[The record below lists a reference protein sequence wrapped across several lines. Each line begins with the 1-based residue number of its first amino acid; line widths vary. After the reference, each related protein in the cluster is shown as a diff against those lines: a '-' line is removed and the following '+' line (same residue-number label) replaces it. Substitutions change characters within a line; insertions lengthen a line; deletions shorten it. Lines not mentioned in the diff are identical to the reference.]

1 MGSKDTVHVLESA
14 EVAYDVAMRRIDEQM
29 RQVDALDNR
38 IGVIIGTSSAL
49 AALFAGFASVAVQ
62 TESRG
67 SLWTG
72 VAFITL
78 VVLSYVLAVSVASV
92 GLIMHREWDVR
103 PNWDELLSFGRDYSD
118 QVMRSWVADA
128 CVLSLKENLGRIRI
142 KLALFGWSIRFLIC
156 EAVVAAAGLVA
167 IVAANAAAN

>member
-1 MGSKDTVHVLESA
+1 MASNETVQVLESA

-62 TESRG
+62 TESGG

-78 VVLSYVLAVSVASV
+78 VVVSYVLAVSVASV
-92 GLIMHREWDVR
+92 GLWRGEWDVR

-118 QVMRSWVADA
+118 QVMRSWVAHA
-128 CVLSLKENLGRIRI
+128 CVLSLKENSGRIAT

-156 EAVVAAAGLVA
+156 EALVAAAGLLA